1 MTIADQ
7 RFQSLDKI
15 TNIPIADLFTANN
28 IGVLNTVIQT
38 GTSALSSLSNLLNS
52 SGVNS
57 VLTAINNATGSNF
70 SVARLTQ
77 DISSGVK
84 DLTGMSVSQLS
95 SAVSNTISTVGST
108 IGNVSAAISN
118 FQQLSTG
125 VQQLVLGTIN
135 NPVSLVNSVTNG
147 NATSVIGSIT
157 SDINNISGLLNKVS
171 GGNFPTNIVDQNTLN
186 NFSVGLGI
194 AGYAANLPNTFNTIA
209 SGISNPQT
217 LLSVGSSLVNN
228 LANQNNTAGMI
239 DILGSNIGKTINAI
253 DPNITNKATGGFS
266 DSTTTP
272 NGITSL
278 YNNFSNALTNANP
291 SWNTMPG
298 TTTPSTGNISNNS
311 NLAKAMTT
319 SAKQSIPSTSNY
331 STIPTLSKDSINS
344 LVLNMPSQTNTI
356 SQLPGIIPLMGIDL
370 SRESLL

>member
-15 TNIPIADLFTANN
+15 TNLPIADLFTANN
-28 IGVLNTVIQT
+28 LGVLNSVIQT
-38 GTSALSSLSNLLNS
+38 GTSALSSLTNILNS

-77 DISSGVK
+77 DISTGVK

-95 SAVSNTISTVGST
+95 STISSTIGSIGST
-108 IGNVSAAISN
+108 IGNVSSAISN

-125 VQQLVLGTIN
+125 IQQSVLGAVN
-135 NPVSLVNSVTNG
+135 NPISLVNSLTNG
-147 NATSVIGSIT
+147 NITNVIGPVT
-157 SDINNISGLLNKVS
+157 SDINNISSLLNKIS
-171 GGNFPTNIVDQNTLN
+171 GGSFPTNIIDQNSLN

-194 AGYAANLPNTFNTIA
+194 AGYAANLPNTFNAIA

-228 LANQNNTAGMI
+228 LANQNNTAGMT
-239 DILGSNIGKTINAI
+239 DILGSSIGKTINAI
-253 DPNITNKATGGFS
+253 NPSITNKATGGFS
-266 DSTTTP
+266 NSSTTP

-278 YNNFSNALTNANP
+278 YNNFSSALSNSNP
-291 SWNTMPG
+291 SWNIIPG
-298 TTTPSTGNISNNS
+298 TTTPSTSNISNNS
-311 NLAKAMTT
+311 SLINAMTT
-319 SAKQSIPSTSNY
+319 TAQQSILSTSNY
-331 STIPTLSKDSINS
+331 GSVPTLSKDSVNS
-344 LVLNMPSQTNTI
+344 LVLSMPNQTNTL
-356 SQLPGIIPLMGIDL
+356 SQLPGIIPLTL
-370 SRESLL
+370 